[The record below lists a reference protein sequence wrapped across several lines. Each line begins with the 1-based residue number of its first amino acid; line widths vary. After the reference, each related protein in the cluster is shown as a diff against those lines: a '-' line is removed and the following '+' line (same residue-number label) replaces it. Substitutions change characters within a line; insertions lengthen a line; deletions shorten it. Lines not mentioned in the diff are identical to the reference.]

1 MNLVELLQI
10 ASSEEKAEE
19 FLREWSVRKDSILE
33 DLKIPFSKFILA
45 VKLFILEAAAHKELD
60 LAYNTMH
67 KIYTKLRQCIYKFVS
82 KDDQLLS
89 GEVEM
94 DESYFGGKRKGS
106 RERGAKNKISVFRIL
121 ERNGKVKVEIV
132 KDVSAERGY

>member
-1 MNLVELLQI
+1 M
-10 ASSEEKAEE
+10 
-19 FLREWSVRKDSILE
+19 
-33 DLKIPFSKFILA
+33 A
-45 VKLFILEAAAHKELD
+45 VKLFILEAAAHKAHKELN
-60 LAYNTMH
+60 LAYNTTY

-106 RERGAKNKISVFRIL
+106 REKGAKNKIPVFGIL
-121 ERNGKVKVEIV
+121 EKNGKIKVEIV
-132 KDVSAERGY
+132 KDVSAERDY

>member
-1 MNLVELLQI
+1 
-10 ASSEEKAEE
+10 
-19 FLREWSVRKDSILE
+19 
-33 DLKIPFSKFILA
+33 LA
-45 VKLFILEAAAHKELD
+45 VKLFILEVSVNKAHKELD
-60 LAYNTMH
+60 LAYNTTH

-82 KDDQLLS
+82 KDDCPLS

-106 RERGAKNKISVFRIL
+106 RGAKSKIPVFGIL

-132 KDVSAERGY
+132 KVY